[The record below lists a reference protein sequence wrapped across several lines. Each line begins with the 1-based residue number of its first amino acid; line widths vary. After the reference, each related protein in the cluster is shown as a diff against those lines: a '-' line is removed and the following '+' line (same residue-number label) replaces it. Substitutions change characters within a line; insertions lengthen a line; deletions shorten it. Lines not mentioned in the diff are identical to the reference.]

1 MLEEIRKGLL
11 AGFGAVLLSKEKI
24 EEVISKLVDEAKLN
38 KEEAQ
43 KLKDELFTTGERQW
57 KESRGTI

>member
-1 MLEEIRKGLL
+1 MSKG
-11 AGFGAVLLSKEKI
+11 KI
-24 EEVISKLVDEAKLN
+24 EEVISKLVDEAKMN

-43 KLKDELFTTGERQW
+43 KLTDELFTKGERQW

>member
-1 MLEEIRKGLL
+1 
-11 AGFGAVLLSKEKI
+11 LSKGKI
-24 EEVISKLVDEAKLN
+24 EEVISKLVDEAKLS